1 MKAMSV
7 LALAAMTVVGV
18 AQAQTTSISSVT
30 GQPPTERMTI
40 QPAQAQAMDAV
51 GPGGTFKD
59 ECGFRY
65 NSRGDRID
73 AAGRILPPPLTPAGG
88 RGCR

>member
-7 LALAAMTVVGV
+7 LVLAGALGV
-18 AQAQTTSISSVT
+18 ASMVQAQTGT
-30 GQPPTERMTI
+30 GQY
-40 QPAQAQAMDAV
+40 PADQNQYSTNQATV
-51 GPGGTFKD
+51 PGVRIAPDGSFRD

-73 AAGRILPPPLTPAGG
+73 ARGRLLPEPHTSPNGASCP
-88 RGCR
+88 RR

>member
-7 LALAAMTVVGV
+7 LALAAVAVAGA
-18 AQAQTTSISSVT
+18 AQAQTTSVSS
-30 GQPPTERMTI
+30 ERMTNP
-40 QPAQAQAMDAV
+40 PAQAQAMDTV
-51 GPGGTFKD
+51 GPGGTFTD
-59 ECGFRY
+59 ECGFRD

-73 AAGRILPPPLTPAGG
+73 AGGRILPPPLTPSGG

>member
-7 LALAAMTVVGV
+7 LALAAIGLAGGV
-18 AQAQTTSISSVT
+18 QAQTAGSSTAIGQAPAPQMTS
-30 GQPPTERMTI
+30 QP
-40 QPAQAQAMDAV
+40 QQAAV
-51 GPGGTFKD
+51 PMRADGTFTD

-73 AAGRILPPPLTPAGG
+73 ARGRVLPPPLTGPGAGS
-88 RGCR
+88 CR